1 MIKTGVVQFDF
12 APVFYI
18 PKLVEILKDTFITEL
33 YMEPE
38 KRQENIPIFSQSI
51 TGA

>member
-1 MIKTGVVQFDF
+1 MIKTGVMQFGF

-38 KRQENIPIFSQSI
+38 INLGFSG
-51 TGA
+51 TVEAGTL